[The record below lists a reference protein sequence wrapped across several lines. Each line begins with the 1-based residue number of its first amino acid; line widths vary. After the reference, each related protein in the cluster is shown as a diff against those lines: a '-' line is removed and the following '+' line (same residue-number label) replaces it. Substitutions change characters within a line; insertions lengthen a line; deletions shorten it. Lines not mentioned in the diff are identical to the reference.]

1 MFLRFAFFWLL
12 IELNLLCYLLWRT
25 LAVTTTIIQER
36 VTFDSKEKS
45 SFWELKQNRINEYVE
60 LMLRPHFGDLM
71 SFVNECEPLIEQGH
85 KQLLIRYS
93 GKACLKH
100 IFIN

>member
-1 MFLRFAFFWLL
+1 M
-12 IELNLLCYLLWRT
+12 
-25 LAVTTTIIQER
+25 
-36 VTFDSKEKS
+36 TFDSKEKS

-93 GKACLKH
+93 GKISLQYSFAKLLYLIVSNV
-100 IFIN
+100 IFIELEVEENDFNT